1 MIAYQTISVRVGSID
16 EQNMKVSQVGG
27 EGEVGGSIH
36 PMWRRREGEEGSP
49 TSTRPQLHPHPR
61 RGVS

>member
-1 MIAYQTISVRVGSID
+1 MIAYQSISVRVGSVD

-49 TSTRPQLHPHPR
+49 TST
-61 RGVS
+61 